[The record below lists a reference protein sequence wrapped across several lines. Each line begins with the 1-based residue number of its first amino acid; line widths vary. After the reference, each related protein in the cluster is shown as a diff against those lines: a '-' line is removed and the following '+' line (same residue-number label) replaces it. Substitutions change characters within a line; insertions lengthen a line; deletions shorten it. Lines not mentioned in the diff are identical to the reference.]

1 MKKPPAHTPA
11 RKPQTRVK
19 SLGYSIKAI
28 KVSNKRNRA
37 FGHQRA
43 PRGKKGI

>member
-1 MKKPPAHTPA
+1 MKKPAAHTPA

-19 SLGYSIKAI
+19 ELGYNIRAMKAH
-28 KVSNKRNRA
+28 NKRLRIL
-37 FGHQRA
+37 GHQRA